1 MDQLVCTRMWYSVL
15 YVSVWAVWRIQAG
28 QRLLPCLG
36 SQGGTDRVERDD
48 VARALRDGCARGF
61 LRDGQ
66 VSGVTCDVGCG
77 NTGRVAIDVRG
88 RERSRVCV
96 LLPYL
101 RRVLRARTFGGG
113 YLLGECGAV
122 LA

>member
-1 MDQLVCTRMWYSVL
+1 M
-15 YVSVWAVWRIQAG
+15 G
-28 QRLLPCLG
+28 
-36 SQGGTDRVERDD
+36 RDD
-48 VARALRDGCARGF
+48 VAGVLRDGCARCCF
-61 LRDGQ
+61 VDECACLLSVE
-66 VSGVTCDVGCG
+66 VSGLGERSLVVAVCVYG

>member
-1 MDQLVCTRMWYSVL
+1 MCGVGSRVTAV
-15 YVSVWAVWRIQAG
+15 VW
-28 QRLLPCLG
+28 
-36 SQGGTDRVERDD
+36 VERE
-48 VARALRDGCARGF
+48 
-61 LRDGQ
+61 
-66 VSGVTCDVGCG
+66 
-77 NTGRVAIDVRG
+77 RVAIDVRG